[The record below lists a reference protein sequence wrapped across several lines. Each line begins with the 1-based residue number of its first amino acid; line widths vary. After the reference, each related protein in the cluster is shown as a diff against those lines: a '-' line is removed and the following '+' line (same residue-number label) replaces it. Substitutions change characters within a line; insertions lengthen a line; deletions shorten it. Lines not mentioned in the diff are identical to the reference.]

1 VIWEEETTP
10 VRQLTSGMGGMSR
23 TGRGR
28 GRARAEIAVVRVL
41 EKRLGALP
49 VVAQFGRRLR
59 IAEVVDELCP
69 VRPVAPISHG
79 EVIEAL
85 VANRLTAPA
94 PLVQVQAWAA
104 AMAVDEV
111 YGIEPHLLNDDRL
124 GRALDAI
131 APHLDEVIGSVGAAA
146 ISEFGVD
153 VARLHWDMTS
163 ISLYGAYPE
172 PDEEYPAPRWGH
184 PKDRRP
190 DLKQIQAGL
199 AVAGDGGIP
208 VFHRAY
214 GGGAGEVAQVTGAMT
229 ALRKIAGP
237 RTFLL
242 VGDSKLISYTN
253 AAAMAAARVA
263 FVAPLAAARVPAGL
277 FGALP
282 PGAGTAVDYAA
293 GRDAGKPAAARA
305 AYRVLED
312 DGMDLRGPRKSDP
325 VVHLRRILVY
335 SSANAAGQA
344 KARALKLAKAAAELD
359 KLVRTAGTRFY
370 PTEAAVAAR
379 VQAIAANRRAGR
391 YLRTAITVGPAGKPV
406 LAWHFDQDA
415 IDAEAAADGWY
426 ALLTN
431 LAPGQAGPAEVFRR
445 YKGQH
450 VVERRY
456 GEFKG
461 PLAVAPIF
469 LELNRR
475 ITALITVICL
485 ALLIFCLA
493 ERQVRQ
499 ALAPHGGMLTG
510 LPGYGPTPARP
521 TGKTIFRVLAD
532 LRLIPA
538 HDGYPAT
545 IPKPAGIQARLLD
558 LLNIDISRPRWST
571 P

>member
-1 VIWEEETTP
+1 M
-10 VRQLTSGMGGMSR
+10 SGVSGMSR

-28 GRARAEIAVVRVL
+28 GRARAEVAVARVL

-94 PLVQVQAWAA
+94 PLVQVEAWAA

-190 DLKQIQAGL
+190 DLKQIQTGL
-199 AVAGDGGIP
+199 AVAADGGIP
-208 VFHRAY
+208 VFCHAY
-214 GGGAGEVAQVTGAMT
+214 DGGAGEVAQVTGAMT
-229 ALRKIAGP
+229 ALKKIAGP

-242 VGDSKLISYTN
+242 VGDSKLISWAD
-253 AAAMAAARVA
+253 AAAMAAGQVA

-277 FGALP
+277 FAALP
-282 PGAGTAVDYAA
+282 AGAGTAVDYVAA
-293 GRDAGKPAAARA
+293 RDAGKPAAARGT
-305 AYRVLED
+305 YRVAED
-312 DGMDLRGPRKSDP
+312 DGMDIRGPRKSDP

-344 KARALKLAKAAAELD
+344 KARALKLAKAAGELD
-359 KLVRTAGTRFY
+359 KLIRTAGTRFH
-370 PTEAAVAAR
+370 PTEDAVAAR
-379 VQAIAANRRAGR
+379 VQAIAAKRRVGK
-391 YLRTAITVGPAGKPV
+391 YLRTAITAGQAGKPV

-415 IDAEAAADGWY
+415 IDAEAAGDGWY

-431 LAPGQAGPAEVFRR
+431 LAPGQAGPAGVFRR

-493 ERQVRQ
+493 GRQVRQ
-499 ALAPHGGMLTG
+499 ALAPHAEMMTG
-510 LPGYGPTPARP
+510 LPGYGPAPARP
-521 TGKTIFRVLAD
+521 TGRTIFRALAD

-538 HDGYPAT
+538 HDGNPAT
-545 IPKPAGIQARLLD
+545 IPKPVGVQARLLD
-558 LLNIDISRPRWST
+558 LLNIDISRPRWLN

>member
-1 VIWEEETTP
+1 
-10 VRQLTSGMGGMSR
+10 MGGMSR

-41 EKRLGALP
+41 EKQLGALP

-94 PLVQVQAWAA
+94 PLVQVEAWAA

-146 ISEFGVD
+146 ISDFGVD

-172 PDEEYPAPRWGH
+172 PDEEYPAPGWGH

-190 DLKQIQAGL
+190 DLKQIQTGL
-199 AVAGDGGIP
+199 AVAADGGIP
-208 VFHRAY
+208 VFHHAY
-214 GGGAGEVAQVTGAMT
+214 DGGAGEVAQVTGAMT
-229 ALRKIAGP
+229 ALKKIAGP

-242 VGDSKLISYTN
+242 VGDSKLISWAN
-253 AAAMAAARVA
+253 AAAMAAGQVA
-263 FVAPLAAARVPAGL
+263 FIAPLAASRVPAGL
-277 FGALP
+277 FAALP
-282 PGAGTAVDYAA
+282 AGAGTEVDYVAA
-293 GRDAGKPAAARA
+293 RDAGKPAAARGT
-305 AYRVLED
+305 YRVAED
-312 DGMDLRGPRKSDP
+312 DGGMDIRGPRKSDP

-344 KARALKLAKAAAELD
+344 KARALKLAKAATELD
-359 KLVRTAGTRFY
+359 KLVRTAGTRFH
-370 PTEAAVAAR
+370 PTEEAVAAR
-379 VQAIAANRRAGR
+379 VQAIAAKRRVGR
-391 YLRTAITVGPAGKPV
+391 YLRTAITAGPAGEPV

-431 LAPGQAGPAEVFRR
+431 LTSAQAGPAEVFRR

-485 ALLIFCLA
+485 ALLIFCLV

-499 ALAPHGGMLTG
+499 ALAPHGGRLTG
-510 LPGYGPTPARP
+510 LPGYGPTPAKP
-521 TGKTIFRVLAD
+521 TGRTIFRVLAD

-538 HDGYPAT
+538 HDGNPAT

-558 LLNIDISRPRWST
+558 LLGIDISRPRWST

>member
-1 VIWEEETTP
+1 MGFDACGGLMMGCWVVCGLECPAGNGWPGCWLICG
-10 VRQLTSGMGGMSR
+10 VGGMSR

-49 VVAQFGRRLR
+49 VVAEFGRRLR
-59 IAEVVDELCP
+59 IAEIVDELCP
-69 VRPVAPISHG
+69 VRPLAWISHG

-94 PLVQVQAWAA
+94 PLVRVEEWAA
-104 AMAVDEV
+104 AMAVEEA
-111 YGIEPHLLNDDRL
+111 YGIEPHLLNGDRIA
-124 GRALDAI
+124 RALDAV
-131 APHLDEVIGSVGAAA
+131 APQLDAITGGVGAAA

-190 DLKQIQAGL
+190 DLKQIQTGL
-199 AVAGDGGIP
+199 AVSGDGGIP
-208 VFHRAY
+208 VFHRACD
-214 GGGAGEVAQVTGAMT
+214 GGAGEVAQVAGAMT
-229 ALRKIAGP
+229 ALKKIAGP

-242 VGDSKLISYTN
+242 VGDSKLISYAN
-253 AAAMAAARVA
+253 AAAMNAQGAG
-263 FVAPLAAARVPAGL
+263 FVAPLAASRVPPGL
-277 FGALP
+277 FAALP
-282 PGAGTAVDYAA
+282 SGAGTEVDYTAR
-293 GRDAGKPAAARA
+293 RDAGKPAAARGT
-305 AYRVLED
+305 YRVLED
-312 DGMDLRGPRKSDP
+312 DGMDIRGPRASDP

-344 KARALKLAKAAAELD
+344 KARALKLAKAAGELD
-359 KLVRTAGTRFY
+359 KLVRTAGTRFH
-370 PTEAAVAAR
+370 PTEDAVAAR
-379 VQAIAANRRAGR
+379 VQAIAAKRRAGK
-391 YLRTAITVGPAGKPV
+391 YLRTAITASQAGKPV
-406 LAWHFDQDA
+406 LTWHFDQDA
-415 IDAEAAADGWY
+415 IDAEAAGDGWY

-431 LAPGQAGPAEVFRR
+431 LAPGQADPAGVFRR

-485 ALLIFCLA
+485 ALLIFCLV

-510 LPGYGPTPARP
+510 LPGYGPPRP
-521 TGKTIFRVLAD
+521 N
-532 LRLIPA
+532 P
-538 HDGYPAT
+538 
-545 IPKPAGIQARLLD
+545 PAGPSSAHW
-558 LLNIDISRPRWST
+558 PT
-571 P
+571 CA

>member
-1 VIWEEETTP
+1 MSCV
-10 VRQLTSGMGGMSR
+10 SGMSR

-28 GRARAEIAVVRVL
+28 GRARAEVAVVRVL

-59 IAEVVDELCP
+59 IAEVIDELCP
-69 VRPVAPISHG
+69 IRPVAPISHG

-94 PLVQVQAWAA
+94 PLVQVEAQSA

-131 APHLDEVIGSVGAAA
+131 APHLDEVIGSAGAAA
-146 ISEFGVD
+146 ISESGVD

-163 ISLYGAYPE
+163 ISLYGAYPDPE
-172 PDEEYPAPRWGH
+172 EEYPAPRWGH

-190 DLKQIQAGL
+190 DLRQIQTGL
-199 AVAGDGGIP
+199 AVSGDGGIP
-208 VFHRAY
+208 VFRRACD
-214 GGGAGEVAQVTGAMT
+214 GGAGEVAQVTGAMT

-242 VGDSKLISYTN
+242 AGDSKLISYVN
-253 AAAMAAARVA
+253 ATAMTAGQVA
-263 FVAPLAAARVPAGL
+263 FVAPLAASRVPAGL
-277 FGALP
+277 FAALR
-282 PGAGTAVDYAA
+282 PGAGTEADYTA
-293 GRDAGKPAAARA
+293 GRDTGKPAAARA
-305 AYRVLED
+305 TYRVLED
-312 DGMDLRGPRKSDP
+312 DGMDIRSPRKSDP

-335 SSANAAGQA
+335 SPANAAGQA
-344 KARALKLAKAAAELD
+344 KARALKLAKAATELD
-359 KLVRTAGTRFY
+359 KLVRTAGTRFH
-370 PTEAAVAAR
+370 PAEDAVAAR
-379 VQAIAANRRAGR
+379 VQAIAAKRRAGK
-391 YLRTAITVGPAGKPV
+391 YLRTAITAGPAGKPI

-431 LAPGQAGPAEVFRR
+431 LAPGQAGPEQVFRR

-450 VVERRY
+450 AVERRY

-461 PLAVAPIF
+461 PLAVAPLF
-469 LELNRR
+469 LETNRR

-493 ERQVRQ
+493 ERQVRK
-499 ALAPHGGMLTG
+499 ALAPHGGMMTG
-510 LPGYGPTPARP
+510 LPGYGPAPPRP
-521 TGKTIFRVLAD
+521 TGRTIFRA
-532 LRLIPA
+532 P
-538 HDGYPAT
+538 
-545 IPKPAGIQARLLD
+545 
-558 LLNIDISRPRWST
+558 
-571 P
+571 

>member
-1 VIWEEETTP
+1 
-10 VRQLTSGMGGMSR
+10 M
-23 TGRGR
+23 
-28 GRARAEIAVVRVL
+28 ARVL
-41 EKRLGALP
+41 ERRLGALP

-69 VRPVAPISHG
+69 VREVAPISHG

-94 PLVQVQAWAA
+94 PLVQVEAWAA

-131 APHLDEVIGSVGAAA
+131 APQLDEVIGSVGAAA
-146 ISEFGVD
+146 VSEFGVD
-153 VARLHWDMTS
+153 VARLHGDMTS
-163 ISLYGAYPE
+163 ISLYGAYPDA
-172 PDEEYPAPRWGH
+172 DEEYPAPRWGH

-190 DLKQIQAGL
+190 DLKQVQAGL

-214 GGGAGEVAQVTGAMT
+214 DGGAGEVAQVTGAMT
-229 ALRKIAGP
+229 ALKKIAGP

-242 VGDSKLISYTN
+242 VGDSKLISCAN
-253 AAAMAAARVA
+253 AAAMAAAQVT
-263 FVAPLAAARVPAGL
+263 FVAPLAAARVPTGL
-277 FGALP
+277 FAALP
-282 PGAGTAVDYAA
+282 AGAGTEVDYTA

-305 AYRVLED
+305 SYRVAED

-335 SSANAAGQA
+335 SSANAADQA
-344 KARALKLAKAAAELD
+344 KARALKLAQAAGELD
-359 KLVRTAGTRFY
+359 KLVRTAGTRFH
-370 PTEAAVAAR
+370 PDAGAVATR
-379 VQAIAANRRAGR
+379 VQAIAAKRRVGK
-391 YLRTAITVGPAGKPV
+391 YLRTIITAGPAGKPV

-493 ERQVRQ
+493 GRQVRR
-499 ALAPHGGMLTG
+499 ALAPHGEMMTG
-510 LPGYGPTPARP
+510 LPGYGPAPARP
-521 TGKTIFRVLAD
+521 TGRTIFRALAG

-538 HDGYPAT
+538 HDDYPRHHPQT
-545 IPKPAGIQARLLD
+545 RRCPSPA
-558 LLNIDISRPRWST
+558 SRPPQHRYQPT
-571 P
+571 PLAHPVKPHVRRTGLDTRLG